1 MLQEITLKAIDDFF
15 NPSTNPVDELGR
27 LDKQIKELE
36 AQARKIKQALIAQG
50 AGKYEGTQYFAE
62 VQHYDRA
69 TINPILVREFG
80 TKEFVEQVTQVKPVD
95 AVVVKPL

>member
-1 MLQEITLKAIDDFF
+1 MLETITLKAIDDFF
-15 NPSTNPVDELGR
+15 QSSTNQVDELGR

-50 AGKYEGTQYFAE
+50 AGKYQGTEYFAE

-69 TINPILVREFG
+69 TISPILVKEFG
-80 TKEFVEQVTQVKPVD
+80 TTDFVAQVTQVKAID

>member
-1 MLQEITLKAIDDFF
+1 MLEAITLKAIDDFF
-15 NPSTNPVDELGR
+15 QPSTNQVDELGR

-36 AQARKIKQALIAQG
+36 AQARKIKAALIAQG
-50 AGKYEGTQYFAE
+50 VGKYEGTQFFAE

-69 TINPILVREFG
+69 TINPILVREYCDEELV
-80 TKEFVEQVTQVKPVD
+80 KQVTQVKPVD

>member
-1 MLQEITLKAIDDFF
+1 MLEQITLKAIDDFF
-15 NPSTNPVDELGR
+15 QSTPNQVDELGR
-27 LDKQIKELE
+27 LDKQIKDLE

-50 AGKYEGTQYFAE
+50 TGKYQGTQFFAE

-69 TINPILVREFG
+69 TINPILVREYCDEELV
-80 TKEFVEQVTQVKPVD
+80 KQVTQVKAVD

>member
-1 MLQEITLKAIDDFF
+1 MLEQITLKAIDDFF
-15 NPSTNPVDELGR
+15 TPSTNQVDELGR

-50 AGKYEGTQYFAE
+50 AGKYEGTEYFAE

-69 TINPILVREFG
+69 TISPILVKEFG
-80 TKEFVEQVTQVKPVD
+80 TTDFVAQVTQVKAID

>member
-1 MLQEITLKAIDDFF
+1 MLEAITLKAIDDFF
-15 NPSTNPVDELGR
+15 TPSTNQVDELGR

-50 AGKYEGTQYFAE
+50 PGKYEGTQYFAE

-69 TINPILVREFG
+69 TINPILVRELCDA
-80 TKEFVEQVTQVKPVD
+80 ELVRQVTQVKPVD
-95 AVVVKPL
+95 AVVVKSL

>member
-1 MLQEITLKAIDDFF
+1 MLEEITLRAIDDFF
-15 NPSTNPVDELGR
+15 NPSTNPVDQLGV

-50 AGKYEGTQYFAE
+50 VGKYEGVQYFAE

-69 TINPILVREFG
+69 TINPILVREYCD
-80 TKEFVEQVTQVKPVD
+80 EELVRQVTQVKPID